1 MRLLLDTHIY
11 LWWLIESMA
20 LPPRARELVEEAEAV
35 FVSTVSIWEAGIKWQ
50 AGKLPVSPE
59 DLAAGIGSCGFIEL
73 PVVTPH
79 AVMVSTLPLHHRDP
93 FDRMLIAQA
102 MAEPLHLVTSDKVME
117 NYSSVVKLV

>member
-11 LWWLIESMA
+11 LWWLIESA
-20 LPPRARELVEEAEAV
+20 DLPARARNLVNEAEAV

-50 AGKLPVSPE
+50 AGKLPVAPE
-59 DLAAGIGSCGFIEL
+59 ALAAGISRCGFVEL
-73 PVVTPH
+73 PVEMRH

-102 MAEPLHLVTSDKVME
+102 MSEPMHLVTSDRVME
-117 NYSSVVKLV
+117 NYSGLIQLV